1 MWVQADG
8 QTHGGCVAPR
18 AKAWDEYL
26 RCEGKRDEKEKR
38 KEKEKEITEKKT
50 CSLFFTRKKKL
61 LFSIFFFFLPLFLSF
76 LHNPIRQVSLSLHN
90 SLLPQ
95 TPQAPALSFLF
106 PFFPNEE

>member
-50 CSLFFTRKKKL
+50 CSLFFYQKKKIIIFNIF
-61 LFSIFFFFLPLFLSF
+61 LFSSSF
-76 LHNPIRQVSLSLHN
+76 
-90 SLLPQ
+90 SLLP
-95 TPQAPALSFLF
+95 PQPHKTGEPLSTQLSLAPDAPGPCPVLLV
-106 PFFPNEE
+106 PFFPE